1 MTAGAALPHPKTPII
16 IVFSD
21 TSGSGGA
28 LSERSKMSLSA
39 SFSGFLAAAPETRI
53 TESGKPLTR
62 FRVGVSDTFRDAT
75 GKFVERP
82 TVWVNCQA
90 WNDTA
95 EAIRDA
101 NFTTGSAVVV
111 IGQWRQSDW
120 ADKTTG
126 EARST
131 RFVDVS
137 NMGPDITIR
146 KKGQKPAA
154 GAAAQPAAT
163 AAAAEDEVNPL

>member
-1 MTAGAALPHPKTPII
+1 
-16 IVFSD
+16 
-21 TSGSGGA
+21 
-28 LSERSKMSLSA
+28 MSLTA

-62 FRVGVSDTFRDAT
+62 FRVGVSDSFRDAT
-75 GKFVERP
+75 GKFIERP

-95 EAIRDA
+95 EAIRNA
-101 NFTTGSAVVV
+101 NFATGSAVVI
-111 IGQWRQSDW
+111 IGEWRQSDW
-120 ADKTTG
+120 TDKTTG

-146 KKGQKPAA
+146 KKSQKPAA
-154 GAAAQPAAT
+154 GAAAQPAAPET
-163 AAAAEDEVNPL
+163 PAAEDEVNPL

>member
-1 MTAGAALPHPKTPII
+1 
-16 IVFSD
+16 
-21 TSGSGGA
+21 
-28 LSERSKMSLSA
+28 MSLTA

-62 FRVGVSDTFRDAT
+62 FRVGVSDSFRDAT
-75 GKFVERP
+75 GKFIERP

-101 NFTTGSAVVV
+101 NFTTGAAVVI
-111 IGQWRQSDW
+111 IGHWRQSDW
-120 ADKTTG
+120 TDKTTG

-137 NMGPDITIR
+137 HMGPDITIR

-154 GAAAQPAAT
+154 GAAADPAAG
-163 AAAAEDEVNPL
+163 AAATDSEVDPL

>member
-1 MTAGAALPHPKTPII
+1 
-16 IVFSD
+16 
-21 TSGSGGA
+21 
-28 LSERSKMSLSA
+28 MSLTA
-39 SFSGFLAAAPETRI
+39 SFAGFLAAPPETRI

-62 FRVGVSDTFRDAT
+62 FRVGVSDSFRDAT
-75 GKFVERP
+75 GQFIERP
-82 TVWVNCQA
+82 TIWVNCQA

-95 EAIRDA
+95 EAIRAADFA
-101 NFTTGSAVVV
+101 TGSAVVI

-120 ADKTTG
+120 TDKATG

-146 KKGQKPAA
+146 KKSQKPAA
-154 GAAAQPAAT
+154 GAAADPAAE
-163 AAAAEDEVNPL
+163 AAENEVNPL